1 MLVVSHN
8 RSFLNDVCNRI
19 AVIAHQQLTV
29 FEATFR
35 DSWAP
40 AKMAGF
46 MPVKREAVIPLPPGR
61 EGLGDRHGVPRR
73 GRDHAVGGGDA
84 GVPAASSV
92 GGGGGPRGA
101 RRGLTRNRTS
111 ISRGRPRWSGWG
123 TAACESESSVR
134 DTSAGLP
141 RSCSRGRD
149 IGSH

>member
-1 MLVVSHN
+1 MVVSHN

-46 MPVKREAVIPLPPGR
+46 MPVNEKPRFHFLRVVKD
-61 EGLGDRHGVPRR
+61 LGDRHRVPRR
-73 GRDHAVGGGDA
+73 GRDHAVGRGDA
-84 GVPAASSV
+84 GVPPASAV

-123 TAACESESSVR
+123 T
-134 DTSAGLP
+134 
-141 RSCSRGRD
+141 
-149 IGSH
+149 